1 MPDNS
6 SNEHMIER
14 PAKAQNE
21 IMERK
26 KVEKE
31 LVKYSKKLEKT
42 LIEVKTLEGF
52 IPICASCKKIR
63 DDRGY

>member
-14 PAKAQNE
+14 LAKAQNE

-31 LVKYSKKLEKT
+31 LVK
-42 LIEVKTLEGF
+42 
-52 IPICASCKKIR
+52 
-63 DDRGY
+63 

>member
-31 LVKYSKKLEKT
+31 LVK
-42 LIEVKTLEGF
+42 
-52 IPICASCKKIR
+52 
-63 DDRGY
+63 